1 MQYLKPLLG
10 KALFVKGLY
19 PPEATTQAPR
29 ATTESSAK
37 EVRSVKPATATSTAT
52 SAPPHVIRV
61 TRAVAVLPEGTTDDT
76 PDFNRDQVM
85 LDIPDQ
91 LFGNS
96 FTIVTNVSKIFGDF
110 MMVS

>member
-1 MQYLKPLLG
+1 MQYFKPLFG
-10 KALFVKGLY
+10 KALSVKGLY
-19 PPEATTQAPR
+19 PPEATTPAAD
-29 ATTESSAK
+29 ATTTTTEENAI
-37 EVRSVKPATATSTAT
+37 EARSVKLTPATKVPKASTATSTEAAT
-52 SAPPHVIRV
+52 TEAPRIKRV

-96 FTIVTNVSKIFGDF
+96 FT
-110 MMVS
+110 M